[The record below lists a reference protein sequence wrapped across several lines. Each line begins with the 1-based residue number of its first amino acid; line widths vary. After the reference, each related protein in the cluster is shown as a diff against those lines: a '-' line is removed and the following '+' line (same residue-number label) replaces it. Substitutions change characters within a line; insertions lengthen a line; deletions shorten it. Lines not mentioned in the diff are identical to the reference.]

1 MINSSIYDEY
11 WICVNNPTTMFEAF
25 QNGNVAATSV
35 DIKTKFQTIVYAVLA
50 KISLHHKN
58 IMARLAIYHNK

>member
-11 WICVNNPTTMFEAF
+11 VLNNPTTMFEAF

-35 DIKTKFQTIVYAVLA
+35 DIKT
-50 KISLHHKN
+50 
-58 IMARLAIYHNK
+58 